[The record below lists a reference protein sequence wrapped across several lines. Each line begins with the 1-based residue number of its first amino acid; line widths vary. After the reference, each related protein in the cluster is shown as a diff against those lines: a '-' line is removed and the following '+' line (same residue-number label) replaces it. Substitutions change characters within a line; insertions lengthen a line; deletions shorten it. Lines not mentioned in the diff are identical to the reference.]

1 MRRIFSTVMN
11 SSSVIGHSLQP
22 SFLPCMKPC
31 HTKSLGVIAIVRE
44 ISLNIDAAGEGV
56 RHALRKC
63 FDLFRREI
71 IEHTGGKEHQYLHA
85 YPSATSSVIITLK
98 PTAKNTVPRLECFPC
113 DISGI
118 SSSTTT

>member
-1 MRRIFSTVMN
+1 MKEMKEIKTW
-11 SSSVIGHSLQP
+11 SLAFTYVGC
-22 SFLPCMKPC
+22 FLGAGFISGQELWQL
-31 HTKSLGVIAIVRE
+31 SLIHI
-44 ISLNIDAAGEGV
+44 LF
-56 RHALRKC
+56 HKHLR
-63 FDLFRREI
+63 
-71 IEHTGGKEHQYLHA
+71 A